1 MATKEIYEV
10 PLFLEAGEF
19 RSATGWLFKGNRDW
33 FFGAFI

>member
-19 RSATGWLFKGNRDW
+19 RSATGWLFKGSWDW
-33 FFGAFI
+33 FGGAII